1 MVNANKT
8 NLREKISDFFK
19 DFKLSEHA
27 TGVGFILLFILA
39 TIVGWPSFLKLR
51 NLTNILRQI
60 SYTGIIGLGMTLI
73 IISGG
78 IDLSVGSMTA
88 FVGGVSIFFL
98 NIFPG
103 DSVLAVVLASLFSI
117 IFGGVC

>member
-1 MVNANKT
+1 MDNLNNKSISM
-8 NLREKISDFFK
+8 KIKGYFK

-27 TGVGFILLFILA
+27 TGAGFILLFILA
-39 TIVGWPSFLKLR
+39 TIVGWPSFLKIR

-78 IDLSVGSMTA
+78 LTSQLVR
-88 FVGGVSIFFL
+88 
-98 NIFPG
+98 
-103 DSVLAVVLASLFSI
+103 
-117 IFGGVC
+117 